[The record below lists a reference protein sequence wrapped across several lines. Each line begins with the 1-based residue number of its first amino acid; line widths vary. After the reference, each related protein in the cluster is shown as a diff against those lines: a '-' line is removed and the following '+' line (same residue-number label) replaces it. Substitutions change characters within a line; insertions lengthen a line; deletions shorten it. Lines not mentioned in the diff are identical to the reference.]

1 MLDPTDIE
9 AGCKRVEEAFLA
21 SPLPPDLE
29 EEIVALLAEKPY
41 DGRFLA
47 VRSSGTDEDTGA
59 HSFAGGS
66 AVLGRFAGGGVGAG
80 AVFAGGG
87 VGAGAV
93 FAGGGVEAGAVFAG
107 GGVGAGAVFAG
118 GGVGA
123 GAGLLQRCMFS
134 GVLVCRSV

>member
-29 EEIVALLAEKPY
+29 EELVALLAEKPY

-66 AVLGRFAGGGVGAG
+66 AVLGHFVGGGVGEG

-93 FAGGGVEAGAVFAG
+93 FAGGGWGQELCLRG
-107 GGVGAGAVFAG
+107 GGVGW
-118 GGVGA
+118 
-123 GAGLLQRCMFS
+123 
-134 GVLVCRSV
+134 RSVQYQLCCVSCQRGATLCHCIAHFQSVN